1 MEQISVKILK
11 NNIRLI
17 TNYNDSIESVVCGV
31 WAATGSRNE
40 EANLNGI
47 SHFLEHMAFKGTS
60 TKTYT
65 DIAEKIEDI
74 GGDFNAFTTREN
86 TFYYT
91 KTLKEYLPT
100 SIEILADIIQNSIF
114 DETETNKER
123 DVILQEYYNSLDT
136 PDDII
141 YDYYYENVYKNQAL
155 GRMILGTENTIKS
168 ITPEML
174 KNYIKKN
181 YTTNNIYIVIS
192 GNFNEKQVI
201 ELTEKYF
208 DKITNSKE
216 TKSFEPG
223 IYTGG
228 YKIYEKDLEQ
238 THFMLGFKSNKI
250 TDQKETIAEI
260 MLATILGG
268 GMSSRLFQEIREKQN
283 LVYTIYASCNNHID
297 TGNFY
302 IYSCTS
308 PDKINN
314 VIDATTT
321 EIKKLLSN
329 GISDKELLRAKSMSK
344 SSLLM
349 SLEKP
354 MSRAISLCKQ
364 IQFKN
369 KITPLT
375 DTIRD
380 IESIT
385 KNDIIN
391 VAADIFKTD
400 ITIVALGNAK
410 NIYDKNKIEN
420 LLKV

>member
-1 MEQISVKILK
+1 
-11 NNIRLI
+11 
-17 TNYNDSIESVVCGV
+17 
-31 WAATGSRNE
+31 
-40 EANLNGI
+40 
-47 SHFLEHMAFKGTS
+47 MAFKGTT

-91 KTLKEYLPT
+91 KTLKEYLET
-100 SIEILADIIQNSIF
+100 SIEILSDIIQNSIF

-123 DVILQEYYNSLDT
+123 NVILQEYYNGLDT

-141 YDYYYENVYKNQAL
+141 YDYYYETVYKNQAL
-155 GRMILGTENTIKS
+155 GRMIIGSEDTIKS
-168 ITPEML
+168 ITPTML
-174 KNYIKKN
+174 KDYIKNN
-181 YTTNNIYIVIS
+181 YTTDNLYFVVS
-192 GNFNEKQVI
+192 GNFDKKQVI

-208 DKITNSKE
+208 DKIKNTTE
-216 TKSFEPG
+216 TKKLETG
-223 IYTGG
+223 IYTSG
-228 YKIYEKDLEQ
+228 YNIYEKDLEQ
-238 THFMLGFKSNKI
+238 THFMLGFQSNPI
-250 TDQKETIAEI
+250 INQKETIAEI

-308 PDKINN
+308 PDKINS
-314 VIDATTT
+314 VIEKTTT
-321 EIKKLLSN
+321 EIKKMLEN
-329 GISDKELLRAKSMSK
+329 GITDKELLRAKSMSK
-344 SSLLM
+344 STLLI

-375 DTIRD
+375 ETINE
-380 IESIT
+380 IESVT
-385 KNDIIN
+385 KDDIIK
-391 VAADIFKTD
+391 AAKNIFKTD
-400 ITIVALGNAK
+400 ISVVARGSAK
-410 NIYDKNKIEN
+410 NIYEKEKIKN
-420 LLKV
+420 LLGV

>member
-1 MEQISVKILK
+1 MEQVSVKILK
-11 NNIRLI
+11 NNIKLI
-17 TNYNDSIESVVCGV
+17 TNYNPYVESVVCGV
-31 WAATGSRNE
+31 WASTGSRNE
-40 EANLNGI
+40 QQNLNGI
-47 SHFLEHMAFKGTS
+47 SHFLEHMAFKGTT

-74 GGDFNAFTTREN
+74 GGDFNAFTSREN

-114 DETETNKER
+114 DKTETNKER
-123 DVILQEYYNSLDT
+123 NVILQEYYNSLDT

-141 YDYYYENVYKNQAL
+141 YDYYYENIYKNQAL
-155 GRMILGTENTIKS
+155 GRMIIGSEETIKS

-174 KNYIKKN
+174 KNYITEN
-181 YTTNNIYIVIS
+181 YTTDNLYFVVS
-192 GNFNEKQVI
+192 GNFNEAQAI

-208 DKITNSKE
+208 DKINRA
-216 TKSFEPG
+216 TKPKTIEPG

-238 THFMLGFKSNKI
+238 THFILGFESNKI
-250 TDQKETIAEI
+250 TDQRETITEI
-260 MLATILGG
+260 ILATILGG

-308 PDKINN
+308 PDKINS
-314 VIDATTT
+314 VINATTT
-321 EIKKLLSN
+321 EIKKFLLK
-329 GISDKELLRAKSMSK
+329 GITDKELLRAKAMSK
-344 SSLLM
+344 ASLLM

-364 IQFKN
+364 LQFKN
-369 KITPLT
+369 KIIPLNE
-375 DTIRD
+375 TINK

-385 KNDIIN
+385 KNDIISIAQN
-391 VAADIFKTD
+391 IFKTD
-400 ITIVALGNAK
+400 ISVVALGNSK
-410 NIYDKNKIEN
+410 NIYDKDKIEN
-420 LLKV
+420 LLRN